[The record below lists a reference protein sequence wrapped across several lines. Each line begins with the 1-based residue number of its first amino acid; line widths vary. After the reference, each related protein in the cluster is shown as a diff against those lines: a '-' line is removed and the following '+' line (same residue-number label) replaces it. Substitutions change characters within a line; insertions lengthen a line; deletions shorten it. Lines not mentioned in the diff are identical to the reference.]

1 MGVNSL
7 LTVTRQRRDCD
18 LSPGLLRLSESSML
32 TTQLSSHPHY
42 FPHYSSSNDTTAI
55 YLDALIVDFF
65 RSLDLSRL
73 LSQQLSPNLPDQIS
87 TIGRAMAVM

>member
-1 MGVNSL
+1 
-7 LTVTRQRRDCD
+7 
-18 LSPGLLRLSESSML
+18 ML

-65 RSLDLSRL
+65 RSLDLSRRL
-73 LSQQLSPNLPDQIS
+73 LKATCSLLFLIYLIS
-87 TIGRAMAVM
+87 TIVVTTVISKSTGPDFHDW